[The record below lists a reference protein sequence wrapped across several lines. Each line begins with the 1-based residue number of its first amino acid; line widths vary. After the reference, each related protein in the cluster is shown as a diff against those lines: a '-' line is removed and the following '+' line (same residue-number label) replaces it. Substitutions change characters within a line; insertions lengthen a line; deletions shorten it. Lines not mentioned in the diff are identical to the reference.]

1 MNHHA
6 LLKLSA
12 INSVAS
18 YLLPEVFRNLSHE
31 LDKIQICFRHCHFS
45 EAYDYVADGIVD
57 LALISNTRYYPNLE
71 TIPLFQEPMVLLT
84 NNSVAY
90 PNIVSP
96 ESLNPCNEIFLPWNP
111 KYQSWHDHWF
121 SAAALYRAF
130 TDQMN
135 LLEDFLS
142 WKNTWAIAP
151 FSVADPIS
159 KLSYVSTHTIDHAP
173 SDRMIYYVKKVN
185 REIRFEKVLFQV
197 LKNKLKKYPKI
208 HVVF

>member
-130 TDQMN
+130 TSD
-135 LLEDFLS
+135 EF
-142 WKNTWAIAP
+142 IRR
-151 FSVADPIS
+151 FSFV
-159 KLSYVSTHTIDHAP
+159 
-173 SDRMIYYVKKVN
+173 
-185 REIRFEKVLFQV
+185 EKHLGYRSIFCC
-197 LKNKLKKYPKI
+197 
-208 HVVF
+208 

>member
-18 YLLPEVFRNLSHE
+18 YLLPEVFRNLSHG

-84 NNSVAY
+84 NKRCLSQY
-90 PNIVSP
+90 CLSRIF
-96 ESLNPCNEIFLPWNP
+96 ESL
-111 KYQSWHDHWF
+111 Q
-121 SAAALYRAF
+121 
-130 TDQMN
+130 
-135 LLEDFLS
+135 
-142 WKNTWAIAP
+142 
-151 FSVADPIS
+151 
-159 KLSYVSTHTIDHAP
+159 
-173 SDRMIYYVKKVN
+173 
-185 REIRFEKVLFQV
+185 
-197 LKNKLKKYPKI
+197 
-208 HVVF
+208 